1 MFPVVNQQE
10 PSQRATIATGGWTRR
25 LVILLTILAAIILA
39 GVLLWG
45 TGPIIASLLI
55 FALAALN
62 AYTII
67 PAVGL
72 LRHVMPRAL
81 AVLVIYLIAFIVI
94 ALLLY
99 LIINSTVTQLTAL
112 AHSLAGFLT
121 PGTRGESWPLVPI
134 LKR

>member
-1 MFPVVNQQE
+1 
-10 PSQRATIATGGWTRR
+10 
-25 LVILLTILAAIILA
+25 
-39 GVLLWG
+39 
-45 TGPIIASLLI
+45 
-55 FALAALN
+55 
-62 AYTII
+62 
-67 PAVGL
+67 
-72 LRHVMPRAL
+72 MPRAL

-121 PGTRGESWPLVPI
+121 PSTRGQESPLVQI

>member
-10 PSQRATIATGGWTRR
+10 PPQRATIATGVWTRR

-45 TGPIIASLLI
+45 TGHMIASLLI
-55 FALAALN
+55 LALAALN
-62 AYTII
+62 AYTIV

-72 LRHVMPRAL
+72 LRRVMPGAL
-81 AVLVIYLIAFIVI
+81 AVLVIYLI

-121 PGTRGESWPLVPI
+121 SGTRGESWPLVPI